1 MTPHISQ
8 TQIIKNIHR
17 LTVAPNPHFEF
28 NQFLIIDEKTCLIH
42 TGKDAFYSPLQALA
56 SDVLAGAQLD
66 YIVFS
71 HYEADECGSINRWLQ
86 TYPQAQ
92 VVCNKVANISLEDF
106 IIRPARILKDGE
118 SLNLGQRNLTLLNT
132 PHFPHNWDAHLW
144 YEANENLLFSSDFC
158 CQGGITPP
166 IVETDISK
174 EMIEFYERG
183 AFIPYGKSTNDAL
196 EKISQ
201 LSLRAIIPMH
211 GSTVLGEA
219 CQTIFRKVKED
230 LISKGLAVN

>member
-1 MTPHISQ
+1 MTPHTSH

-17 LTVAPNPHFEF
+17 LSVAPNPHFEF
-28 NQFLIIDEKTCLIH
+28 NQFLIIDEKNCLVH
-42 TGKDAFYSPLQALA
+42 TGKDAIFPTLKTMV
-56 SDVLAGAQLD
+56 SDVLAGAHLH
-66 YIVFS
+66 YIIFS
-71 HYEADECGSINRWLQ
+71 HYEADECGSINRWLEA
-86 TYPQAQ
+86 YPQAQ

-118 SLNLGQRNLTLLNT
+118 CLKLGQRSLTLLNT

-144 YEANENLLFSSDFC
+144 YEANEKLLFSSDFC

-166 IVETDISK
+166 AVGTDISQ

-196 EKISQ
+196 EKISK
-201 LSLRAIIPMH
+201 LPLHAIIPMH
-211 GSTVLGEA
+211 GSTVVGEA
-219 CQTIFRKVKED
+219 CQTVFRKVKED
-230 LISKGLAVN
+230 LVSKSLAVN